1 MFIEYNYPMQIV
13 TIPNPILT
21 KKAEKVT
28 QFNLELEKLVS
39 ELKSTL
45 NTSKTP
51 GAGLACPQIAVSKR
65 IFVAKKFFTDPAGTE
80 SYVDI
85 VFINPEIIFTSTTIN
100 IMYEGCLS
108 IPDTYGQVKRA
119 DKITIRYQDESGQL
133 KKLKAEGYF
142 ARVIQHENDHLDG
155 ILFTTKV
162 IGEILNEKEL
172 DTVISKQNNNYKIE

>member
-1 MFIEYNYPMQIV
+1 MQIV
-13 TIPNPILT
+13 TVPNPVLT
-21 KKAEKVT
+21 EKCEKIVEFNQDLTNLVT
-28 QFNLELEKLVS
+28 NLKNA
-39 ELKSTL
+39 L

-65 IFVAKKFFTDPAGTE
+65 IFVAKKFFVDPAGNDC
-80 SYVDI
+80 SVDI
-85 VFINPEIIFTSTTIN
+85 VFINPEIVTKSNTTN

-119 DKITIRYQDESGQL
+119 DKITVRYQDENGQL

-162 IGEILNEKEL
+162 IGKVLNEKEL
-172 DTVISKQNNNYKIE
+172 DIVISKQNNNYEI